1 MPLTTATEPLRTL
14 SATAS
19 YTHSCKKTTVRNR
32 SWEMAMGF
40 EALYAGR
47 GRRNPVWS
55 GKEAHW
61 SLRGLIVKS
70 AEHCGAEYKPLDR
83 YILCWIR
90 ALVNLISR
98 SYLSYSYKTMKNR
111 STENTRH
118 ESLYVSVER
127 QCGSCC
133 PSMETQRHDSWKCPG
148 RNERLLLTK
157 IINWSE
163 WPVAVVQVLQHPPPR
178 WIAERQRGAFR
189 MEMVNRRL
197 FKRWLQKKKT
207 YQEATHY
214 ATSQRIT
221 SAIRQ
226 GQSQYH
232 GQQLAPCVICRW
244 V

>member
-19 YTHSCKKTTVRNR
+19 YTHSFKKTTVRNR

-40 EALYAGR
+40 EALYADR

-70 AEHCGAEYKPLDR
+70 AEHCGADYKPLDR

-98 SYLSYSYKTMKNR
+98 SYLSYSYETMKNR

-133 PSMETQRHDSWKCPG
+133 PSMETQRHDSWKMPRSQRKTTAHQDHQLIWMARRG
-148 RNERLLLTK
+148 RT
-157 IINWSE
+157 SF
-163 WPVAVVQVLQHPPPR
+163 AASPPR